1 MRISATRA
9 RILYPA
15 LHPMPSPVDFDALS
29 YAQRLQALLRAQR
42 LPDVINLGSYN
53 QSCDG
58 QWVQQDGFVR
68 MTEEQLQQLARQ
80 LEAQPNVKYLNL
92 NGNGIGPDG
101 MRVLAAPLAMLTNLD
116 SLFLQCT
123 LLQFGAFGA

>member
-1 MRISATRA
+1 MS
-9 RILYPA
+9 
-15 LHPMPSPVDFDALS
+15 SPVDFDALS

-53 QSCDG
+53 LSCDG

-101 MRVLAAPLAMLTNLD
+101 MRVLATPLAMLTNLD
-116 SLFLQCT
+116 SLFLQCM